1 MSEANAGGIA
11 ARLVAG
17 VALVG
22 AVAPLA
28 MPLQQQLPYAV
39 PGRGVVAAVL
49 CAAIAACLLWPG
61 APRLARGGA
70 YIVSPI
76 AFFLALY
83 ATLAELEEVVVLRAA
98 DTDLRLW
105 IVDDDQGAQWVS
117 MQRAKAETNQLDGAR
132 LRLQRAG
139 GEQCVVPRIVDD
151 AAANRLTFDL
161 RQEKYSVQRLAV
173 AAGLF
178 GDGPGPETITLRLDP
193 CD

>member
-1 MSEANAGGIA
+1 MSEANPTGIA
-11 ARLVAG
+11 ARVVGAVAI
-17 VALVG
+17 VG

-39 PGRGVVAAVL
+39 PGRGVLAAVL
-49 CAAIAACLLWPG
+49 CAAIAACLLWPR
-61 APRLARGGA
+61 APRFARWA
-70 YIVSPI
+70 AFAVSPV

-105 IVDDDQGAQWVS
+105 IVDDAEGAQWVS
-117 MQRAKAETNQLDGAR
+117 MQHAKAETNGLDGAR
-132 LRLQRAG
+132 LQMQRAG
-139 GEQCVVPRIVDD
+139 GEHCVVPRIVDD

-178 GDGPGPETITLRLDP
+178 GDGPGPTTITLRLDP